1 MDRIAAIEKSLT
13 CFVCGII
20 GLLPLVGLFP
30 AVHAL
35 VCWRQVRADYGPEWN
50 PAAAYLKGGLV
61 LGLLGVLSSML
72 FIVVIAAVV
81 MENLT

>member
-30 AVHAL
+30 AVHAV
-35 VCWRQVRADYGPEWN
+35 VCWRHVRAHYGPEWN

-72 FIVVIAAVV
+72 FIVAIAAVV
-81 MENLT
+81 MANLT

>member
-20 GLLPLVGLFP
+20 GLLPVLGLFP

-35 VCWRQVRADYGPEWN
+35 VCWRQVRAGYGPEWN
-50 PAAAYLKGGLV
+50 PAAAYLKGGFV

-72 FIVVIAAVV
+72 FIIVIAAVV
-81 MENLT
+81 MGNMT